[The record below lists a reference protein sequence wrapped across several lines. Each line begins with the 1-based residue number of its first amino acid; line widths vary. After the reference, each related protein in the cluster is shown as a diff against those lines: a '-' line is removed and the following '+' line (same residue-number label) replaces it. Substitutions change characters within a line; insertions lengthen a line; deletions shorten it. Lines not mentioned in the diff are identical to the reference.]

1 MAIQHSRFYTKKQPS
16 TTTVVSEDSAETVRL
31 KTSLSRL
38 AGPDE
43 ATVIERAAESV
54 DDLDAAARFVETI
67 GLGQLEAAV
76 EATDDPELEARG
88 RRTLTTYRRFR
99 RAATEL
105 ATDDHFHRGHGTDL
119 RADGERPR
127 Q

>member
-1 MAIQHSRFYTKKQPS
+1 M
-16 TTTVVSEDSAETVRL
+16 VSEDPSETVQL
-31 KTSLSRL
+31 KASLSRL

-43 ATVIERAAESV
+43 ATVIERGVESV

-99 RAATEL
+99 RAAAGETG
-105 ATDDHFHRGHGTDL
+105 DDHFHRGHGTDL